1 MGVAAFVLVA
11 ILLMVRYAKGF
22 VANIAVLLGIIIG
35 CLVALGLGKMSFDKV
50 AKAPWVDVVTP
61 FAFGMPSFD
70 PLMILTMTLVM
81 IVVMIESTGMF
92 LALSE
97 ITGRKLDRRALCAG
111 LRTDGLGTLIGGLF
125 NTFPYTSFSQNVGLV
140 GITGVRSRWV
150 CVAEG
155 LIMLVLGLLPKMA
168 ALVESIPGFVLGG
181 AGLVMF
187 GMVAAT
193 GVRILANVDFKT
205 NRNNLYIVAISIGFG
220 MIPLVAPRKR
230 LVVAGPTLKFNLPAG
245 FLDLSLLAGKE
256 WNHCG
261 LAFCTDHE
269 HGFDAQ
275 WILSAAWGIPFQAG
289 PVPLKFQGFI
299 NYNSEKGKDYSGVK
313 TEAETLMR
321 TSLIVDVGQ
330 MAAGR
335 KNTLLLGV
343 GYELWLNKFGN
354 HTTAAGVTKPGI
366 NTYAPT
372 LQVEWH
378 F

>member
-1 MGVAAFVLVA
+1 MKTTETTAFAVLAGVALASGAAQAATWNDSFLGYRYGTGFREPSNTKEVRKHVLQFGHA
-11 ILLMVRYAKGF
+11 SGYTYGQNFLNLDLLQSDKNDPSSGADTGATEFYLTYRHQLHLGK
-22 VANIAVLLGIIIG
+22 LLDKDLSFGPVKE
-35 CLVALGLGKMSFDKV
+35 VALTAGFDLNTKN
-50 AKAPWVDVVTP
+50 T
-61 FAFGMPSFD
+61 AF
-70 PLMILTMTLVM
+70 
-81 IVVMIESTGMF
+81 
-92 LALSE
+92 
-97 ITGRKLDRRALCAG
+97 
-111 LRTDGLGTLIGGLF
+111 
-125 NTFPYTSFSQNVGLV
+125 
-140 GITGVRSRWV
+140 
-150 CVAEG
+150 
-155 LIMLVLGLLPKMA
+155 
-168 ALVESIPGFVLGG
+168 
-181 AGLVMF
+181 
-187 GMVAAT
+187 
-193 GVRILANVDFKT
+193 
-205 NRNNLYIVAISIGFG
+205 
-220 MIPLVAPRKR
+220 APRKR
-230 LVVAGPTLKFNLPAG
+230 LVVAGPTLKFNLSAG

-321 TSLIVDVGQ
+321 TSLMVDVGQ

-372 LQVEWH
+372 LQMEWH